1 MIYYAVV
8 FALVFI
14 DKDSFRLHVEEPVS
28 SNAKKVENGPLGS
41 FERDAFYPWCSINQV
56 YKRGPALIF
65 SQAHDQLTNDF
76 ETALKELEFCPLLK
90 KLYEAEGTLGNS
102 KLL

>member
-1 MIYYAVV
+1 LIKR
-8 FALVFI
+8 L
-14 DKDSFRLHVEEPVS
+14 SFRLHVEEPIS

-41 FERDAFYPWCSINQV
+41 FERDGFYPWCSSNQV

-65 SQAHDQLTNDF
+65 SEAHDQLTQDF
-76 ETALKELEFCPLLK
+76 ETSLKELEFCPLLK
-90 KLYEAEGTLGNS
+90 NLSETEETLRNS